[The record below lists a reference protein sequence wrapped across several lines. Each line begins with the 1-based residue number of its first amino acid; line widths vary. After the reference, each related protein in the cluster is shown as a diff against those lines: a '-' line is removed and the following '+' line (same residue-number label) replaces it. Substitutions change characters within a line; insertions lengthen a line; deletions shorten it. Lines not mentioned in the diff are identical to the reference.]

1 MDYSQL
7 KAALNKGPLV
17 SGTNEPDG
25 MYLRELVWIECLKA
39 LIINTENTQTEED
52 RSGVSPHTDRVIAS
66 NVTTACK
73 YAGQFMNQRNFFDT
87 CYAAPLQRN
96 FPSGAADIMAIAGY
110 PLTVP
115 LDYYGY
121 DTPLFDWDFDW
132 ITNRFKVTINLN
144 LETFGLE
151 YGCGWDYC
159 QIKLYIEEDFG
170 LGTIFTLQYNP
181 LVDSAEDSKVDT
193 GTLYP
198 WCDGCAGLE
207 ISSGTFI
214 YYPTQVDLDNNTNGI
229 VSAANGVGIST
240 EQGLSWRVFPWNY
253 NYDLWTANNQILDD
267 TGVINTIASTGG
279 LKPNKTYKIKVGYKC
294 GNTDGVC
301 TGPETFSTE
310 YTVTTPFATPYP
322 SPTDLP

>member
-207 ISSGTFI
+207 I
-214 YYPTQVDLDNNTNGI
+214 
-229 VSAANGVGIST
+229 
-240 EQGLSWRVFPWNY
+240 R
-253 NYDLWTANNQILDD
+253 ANNQILDD